1 MPLPEPSPSSTA
13 IVTGASSGI
22 GREFARQLG
31 ARGHR
36 VTLVAR
42 REERLR
48 EQADELASQH
58 GVEAE
63 VVAADLS
70 DESQRDRLA
79 LELEQRGL
87 TVEIVVNNAGFGI
100 YRPLYASDRKRELE
114 QVRVDVEAV
123 VDLNARYVPGM
134 VERRRGAVIV
144 VSSAAGFQPLPG
156 NGTYSASKAFGLVH
170 AEALAA
176 EVAPYGVTVTA
187 VTPGLV
193 ETEFVETSE
202 AAFAQHVPKL
212 LWTDPERVVGDAL
225 HAAERGKRSV
235 IPGGIV
241 IKAALGPNRV
251 IPTAITMPVARFLMR
266 DELRRGQSTNSP

>member
-1 MPLPEPSPSSTA
+1 V
-13 IVTGASSGI
+13 VTGASSGI

-42 REERLR
+42 REQRLR
-48 EQADELASQH
+48 ELADELANQD
-58 GVEAE
+58 GVQAE

-70 DESQRDRLA
+70 DEGQRDELA
-79 LELEQRGL
+79 LQLEHRGL
-87 TVEIVVNNAGFGI
+87 TVEILVNNAGFGI

-134 VERRRGAVIV
+134 VERRRGSVIV
-144 VSSAAGFQPLPG
+144 VASSAGFQPLPG
-156 NGTYSASKAFGLVH
+156 NGTYSASKAFALVH
-170 AEALAA
+170 AEALSA

-187 VTPGLV
+187 VAPGLV
-193 ETEFVETSE
+193 ETDFFETSE
-202 AAFAQHVPKL
+202 AAFARHVPKL
-212 LWTDPERVVGDAL
+212 LWTNPERVVGDAL
-225 HAAERGKRSV
+225 RGVERGKRVV
-235 IPGGIV
+235 IPGGIA

-266 DELRRGQSTNSP
+266 DELRRAQSTSRP

>member
-13 IVTGASSGI
+13 VVTGASSGI

-42 REERLR
+42 REGRLR
-48 EQADELASQH
+48 ELADELAGN
-58 GVEAE
+58 GVQAE

-79 LELEQRGL
+79 FELEQREL
-87 TVEIVVNNAGFGI
+87 TVEILVNNAGFGI

-134 VERRRGAVIV
+134 VERRRGTVIV

-156 NGTYSASKAFGLVH
+156 NGTYSASKAFAIVH

-187 VTPGLV
+187 VAPGLV

>member
-48 EQADELASQH
+48 EQAHELASQN

-134 VERRRGAVIV
+134 VERRRGTVIV

-156 NGTYSASKAFGLVH
+156 NGTYSASKAFALVH
-170 AEALAA
+170 AEALSA

-212 LWTDPERVVGDAL
+212 LWTDPKRVVDDAL
-225 HAAERGKRSV
+225 RAAERGRRSV

-241 IKAALGPNRV
+241 IKAVLGPNRV
-251 IPTAITMPVARFLMR
+251 IPTAITMPVSRFLMR
-266 DELRRGQSTNSP
+266 DELRRGRSQSSP

>member
-13 IVTGASSGI
+13 VVTGASSGI

-31 ARGHR
+31 TRGHR

-48 EQADELASQH
+48 ELADELASQY
-58 GVEAE
+58 GVQAE

-79 LELEQRGL
+79 LELEQQGL
-87 TVEIVVNNAGFGI
+87 TVEILVNNAGFGI

-123 VDLNARYVPGM
+123 VDLDARYIRGM

-144 VSSAAGFQPLPG
+144 VASSAGFQPLPG
-156 NGTYSASKAFGLVH
+156 NGTYSASKAFALVH

-187 VTPGLV
+187 VAPGLV

-202 AAFAQHVPKL
+202 AAFAHHVPKF
-212 LWTDPERVVGDAL
+212 LWTDPRRVVGDAL
-225 HAAERGKRSV
+225 RAAERGRRSV
-235 IPGGIV
+235 IPGGIA

-251 IPTAITMPVARFLMR
+251 IPTAITMPIARFLMR
-266 DELRRGQSTNSP
+266 DELRRGQSTSDP

>member
-13 IVTGASSGI
+13 VVTGASSGI
-22 GREFARQLG
+22 GREFARQLA

-48 EQADELASQH
+48 ELADELTGR

-70 DESQRDRLA
+70 DEGQRDRLA
-79 LELEQRGL
+79 LELEHREL
-87 TVEIVVNNAGFGI
+87 TVEIVVNNAGLGI

-134 VERRRGAVIV
+134 VERRRGTVIV
-144 VSSAAGFQPLPG
+144 VGSAAGFQPLPG
-156 NGTYSASKAFGLVH
+156 NGTYSASKAFALVH

-187 VTPGLV
+187 VAPGLV
-193 ETEFVETSE
+193 ETEFFETSE
-202 AAFAQHVPKL
+202 AAFARHVPKL
-212 LWTDPERVVGDAL
+212 LWTDPERVVADAL
-225 HAAERGKRSV
+225 RAAERGKRLV
-235 IPGGIV
+235 IPGSIA
-241 IKAALGPNRV
+241 IKAAFGPNRV

-266 DELRRGQSTNSP
+266 DELRGGRPTSSL